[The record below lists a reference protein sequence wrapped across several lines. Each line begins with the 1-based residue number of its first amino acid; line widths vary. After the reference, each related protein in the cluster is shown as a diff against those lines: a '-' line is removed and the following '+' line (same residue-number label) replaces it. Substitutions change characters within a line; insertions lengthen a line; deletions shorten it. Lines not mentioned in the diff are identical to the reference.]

1 MPDAVLIAVAVP
13 VAMALMLFL
22 AIRGSRQVRV
32 RDQMLLL
39 SGQHLKGGETN
50 RVSPPFN

>member
-1 MPDAVLIAVAVP
+1 MIICTEGVRRMPDAMLIAVAVP

-32 RDQMLLL
+32 RDQMRCRA
-39 SGQHLKGGETN
+39 GI
-50 RVSPPFN
+50 